1 MMNGQMPTSNNMVG
15 MGTQMGQAYSQNMQ
29 NPLGNMSSMPNQ
41 VRIHYPHRIFIGKRY
56 FNTFV
61 H

>member
-1 MMNGQMPTSNNMVG
+1 MPTSNNMVG